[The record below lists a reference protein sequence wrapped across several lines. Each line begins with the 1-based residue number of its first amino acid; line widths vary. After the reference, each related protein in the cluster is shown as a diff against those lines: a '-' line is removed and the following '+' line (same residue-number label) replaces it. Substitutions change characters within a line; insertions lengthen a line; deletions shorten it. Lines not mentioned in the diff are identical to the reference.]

1 MSLGSLQETLLIYMF
16 KLKKEKEQI
25 IILPVSTH
33 CYLFTKRIASPKN
46 WPSVLRSQVMTM
58 SQIWIVTQKSDILNI
73 FIQDDLV
80 SAKVSAVINE
90 GPVNILNYKITK
102 RINIKYRGKL
112 RLLQLKDKKCSFNV
126 VLKSNIEFFC
136 QFKHFTNTQTIVSIF
151 TIFISTLIYSE

>member
-58 SQIWIVTQKSDILNI
+58 SQI
-73 FIQDDLV
+73 
-80 SAKVSAVINE
+80 
-90 GPVNILNYKITK
+90 
-102 RINIKYRGKL
+102 
-112 RLLQLKDKKCSFNV
+112 
-126 VLKSNIEFFC
+126 
-136 QFKHFTNTQTIVSIF
+136 
-151 TIFISTLIYSE
+151 